1 MGTSMSN
8 FTLNGYGGLILL
20 GAGTTLLVALAA
32 TVIGTLIG
40 VLMAAAR
47 LSPSRLLGGIAGA
60 YTTTI
65 RGVPDLLVI
74 FLVYY
79 GGSSTLSHLLGR
91 PVEINAF
98 SAGAFSLGLVFGA
111 YATEIFRGAILEV
124 PRGQMEAAS
133 ALGLSGSQQFVHVVA
148 PQAWR
153 LALPAFGNQLTVLLK
168 ETALVSL
175 VGLEDLMRRTGFAVE
190 GTNRPFF
197 FYLVAGILYFLLS
210 YALTSAFGGW
220 RQKTATALA
229 R

>member
-1 MGTSMSN
+1 MSSL
-8 FTLNGYGGLILL
+8 TLDGYGGLIIL
-20 GAGTTLLVALAA
+20 GAVTTLLVALAA
-32 TVIGTLIG
+32 TAIGSLIG
-40 VLMAAAR
+40 ILMAAAK
-47 LSPSRLLGGIAGA
+47 LSPSRVLRHFAGA

-79 GGSSTLSHLLGR
+79 GGSSTLSHVIGK
-91 PVEINAF
+91 PIEINAF
-98 SAGAFSLGLVFGA
+98 GAGAISLGLVFGA

-124 PRGQMEAAS
+124 PRGQFEAAA
-133 ALGLSGSQQFVHVVA
+133 ALGLSGYRQFIHVIA

-153 LALPAFGNQLTVLLK
+153 LAIPAFGNQLTVLLK

-197 FYLVAGILYFLLS
+197 FYLVAGVLYFVLS
-210 YALTSAFGGW
+210 FAMTSAFGTA
-220 RQKTATALA
+220 RRKTATALA

>member
-1 MGTSMSN
+1 MAS

-20 GAGTTLLVALAA
+20 GALMTLLVALAA
-32 TVIGTLIG
+32 TAIGSVIGI
-40 VLMAAAR
+40 LMAAAK
-47 LSPSRLLGGIAGA
+47 LSPVRILRQFAGV

-79 GGSSTLSHLLGR
+79 GGSATLSHLLAR
-91 PVEINAF
+91 PIEINAF
-98 SAGAFSLGLVFGA
+98 AAGAVSLGLVFGA

-124 PRGQMEAAS
+124 PRGQFEASA
-133 ALGLSGSQQFVHVVA
+133 ALGLTGARSFVHVIA

-153 LALPAFGNQLTVLLK
+153 LAVPAFGNQLTVLLK

-190 GTNRPFF
+190 ATNRPFF
-197 FYLVAGILYFLLS
+197 FYLVAGVLYFVLS
-210 YALTSAFGGW
+210 FALTNVFSTV
-220 RQKTATALA
+220 RRKTSTALA

>member
-1 MGTSMSN
+1 MVDL
-8 FTLNGYGGLILL
+8 TLNGYGGLILL
-20 GAGTTLLVALAA
+20 GALTTLLVALAA
-32 TVIGTLIG
+32 TAIGSVIGI
-40 VLMAAAR
+40 LMAAAK
-47 LSPSRLLGGIAGA
+47 LSPMRILSHFAGA

-79 GGSSTLSHLLGR
+79 GGSATLSHVLGR
-91 PVEINAF
+91 SIEINAF
-98 SAGAFSLGLVFGA
+98 GAGAVSLGLVFGA

-124 PRGQMEAAS
+124 PRGQFEAAA
-133 ALGLSGSQQFVHVVA
+133 ALGLTGTGSFVHVIA

-153 LALPAFGNQLTVLLK
+153 LAVPAFGNQLTVLLK

-190 GTNRPFF
+190 ATNRPFF
-197 FYLVAGILYFLLS
+197 FYLVAGVLYFVLS
-210 YALTSAFGGW
+210 FALTNVFSTV
-220 RQKTATALA
+220 RRKTSTALA

>member
-1 MGTSMSN
+1 MEGL
-8 FTLNGYGGLILL
+8 TLDGYGGLIFL
-20 GAGTTLLVALAA
+20 GAITTLLVALAA
-32 TVIGTLIG
+32 TVIGSIIG
-40 VLMAAAR
+40 VLMAAAK
-47 LSPSRLLGGIAGA
+47 LSPSAVLRHIAGA

-74 FLVYY
+74 FLIYY
-79 GGSSTLSHLLGR
+79 GGSSTLSRVLGR

-98 SAGAFSLGLVFGA
+98 SAGAVSLGLVFGA

-124 PRGQMEAAS
+124 PRGQFEAAA
-133 ALGLSGSQQFVHVVA
+133 ALGLSGVRQFVHVVA

-153 LALPAFGNQLTVLLK
+153 LAIPAFGNQLTVLLK

-190 GTNRPFF
+190 ATNRPFF
-197 FYLVAGILYFLLS
+197 FYLIAGVLYFVLS
-210 YALTSAFGGW
+210 YAMTNAFGTA
-220 RQKTATALA
+220 RRKTQTALA

>member
-1 MGTSMSN
+1 MSS
-8 FTLNGYGGLILL
+8 FTLNGYGALILL
-20 GAGTTLLVALAA
+20 GAVTTLLVALAA
-32 TVIGTLIG
+32 AAFGTVIG
-40 VLMAAAR
+40 VLMAAAK
-47 LSPSRLLGGIAGA
+47 LSSSRILRQIAGT

-79 GGSSTLSHLLGR
+79 GGSATLSHVMGE

-98 SAGAFSLGLVFGA
+98 SAGAVSLGLVFGA
-111 YATEIFRGAILEV
+111 YATEIFRGAILAV
-124 PRGQMEAAS
+124 PRGQMEAAA
-133 ALGLSGSQQFVHVVA
+133 ALGLPGTARFVHVIA

-153 LALPAFGNQLTVLLK
+153 LAVPAFGNQLTVLLK

-190 GTNRPFF
+190 ATNRPFF
-197 FYLVAGILYFLLS
+197 FYLVAGVLYFVLS
-210 YALTSAFGGW
+210 YAMTNAFGSVRRKTSA
-220 RQKTATALA
+220 ALA

>member
-1 MGTSMSN
+1 MSS
-8 FTLNGYGGLILL
+8 FTLNGYGELILL
-20 GAGTTLLVALAA
+20 GALTTLLVALAA
-32 TVIGTLIG
+32 AAFGTVIG
-40 VLMAAAR
+40 VLMAAAK
-47 LSPSRLLGGIAGA
+47 LSQSRVLRQIAGA

-79 GGSSTLSHLLGR
+79 GGSATLSHLMGR
-91 PVEINAF
+91 PIEINAF
-98 SAGAFSLGLVFGA
+98 GAGALSLGFVFGA

-124 PRGQMEAAS
+124 PRGQVEAAA
-133 ALGLSGSQQFVHVVA
+133 ALGLSGTGSFAHVIA

-153 LALPAFGNQLTVLLK
+153 LAVPAFGNQLTVLLK

-190 GTNRPFF
+190 ATNRPFF
-197 FYLVAGILYFLLS
+197 FYLVAGVVYFVLS
-210 YALTSAFGGW
+210 YAMTNAFSSVRRKTSA
-220 RQKTATALA
+220 ALT

>member
-1 MGTSMSN
+1 MSS
-8 FTLNGYGGLILL
+8 FTLNGYGDLILL

-32 TVIGTLIG
+32 TAIGSIIG
-40 VLMAAAR
+40 ALMAAAK
-47 LSPSRLLGGIAGA
+47 LSPSSVLQHIAGA

-91 PVEINAF
+91 SIEINAF
-98 SAGAFSLGLVFGA
+98 TAGAVSLGLVFGA

-133 ALGLSGSQQFVHVVA
+133 ALGLSGVSAFVHVIA

-197 FYLVAGILYFLLS
+197 FYLVAGVLYFVLS
-210 YALTSAFGGW
+210 YAMTNAFGMA
-220 RQKTATALA
+220 RRKTATTLA

>member
-1 MGTSMSN
+1 MSS
-8 FTLNGYGGLILL
+8 FTLNGYGELILL
-20 GAGTTLLVALAA
+20 GAVTTLLVALAA
-32 TVIGTLIG
+32 TAFGSAIG
-40 VLMAAAR
+40 VLMAAAK
-47 LSPSRLLGGIAGA
+47 LSHSNVLRGIAGA

-79 GGSSTLSHLLGR
+79 GGSATLSHVLGR
-91 PVEINAF
+91 SIEINAF
-98 SAGAFSLGLVFGA
+98 SAGAVSLGLVFGA

-124 PRGQMEAAS
+124 PRGQTEAAA
-133 ALGLSGSQQFVHVVA
+133 ALGLSWTGSFVHVVA

-153 LALPAFGNQLTVLLK
+153 LAIPAFGNQLTVLLK

-197 FYLVAGILYFLLS
+197 FYLVAGVLYFVLS
-210 YALTSAFGGW
+210 YVMTNAFSIA
-220 RQKTATALA
+220 RRKTATTLA

>member
-1 MGTSMSN
+1 MSS

-20 GAGTTLLVALAA
+20 GALTTLLVALAA
-32 TVIGTLIG
+32 AAFGTVIG
-40 VLMAAAR
+40 VLMAAAK
-47 LSPSRLLGGIAGA
+47 LSQSRVLRQIAGA

-79 GGSSTLSHLLGR
+79 GGSATLSHVMGR
-91 PVEINAF
+91 PIEINAF
-98 SAGAFSLGLVFGA
+98 GAGALSLGFVFGA

-124 PRGQMEAAS
+124 PRGQIEAAA
-133 ALGLSGSQQFVHVVA
+133 ALGLSGTGSFVHVIA

-153 LALPAFGNQLTVLLK
+153 LAVPAFGNQLTVLLK

-190 GTNRPFF
+190 ATNRPFF
-197 FYLVAGILYFLLS
+197 FYLVAGVVYFVLS
-210 YALTSAFGGW
+210 YAMTNAFGSVRRRTSA
-220 RQKTATALA
+220 ALA

>member
-1 MGTSMSN
+1 MSSLT
-8 FTLNGYGGLILL
+8 FNGYGGLILW
-20 GAGTTLLVALAA
+20 GAAITLLVALAA
-32 TVIGTLIG
+32 TAIGMVLG
-40 VLMAAAR
+40 VLMAAAK
-47 LSPSRLLGGIAGA
+47 LSPSRVLRYVAGA
-60 YTTTI
+60 YTTVI

-79 GGSSTLSHLLGR
+79 GGSSTLSHMTGR
-91 PVEINAF
+91 SIEINAF
-98 SAGAFSLGLVFGA
+98 TAGALSLGLVFGA

-124 PRGQMEAAS
+124 PRGQTEAAA
-133 ALGLSGSQQFVHVVA
+133 ALGLPSLAIFVHVVA

-175 VGLEDLMRRTGFAVE
+175 VGLEDLMRRTSFAVE

-197 FYLVAGILYFLLS
+197 FYLVAGVLYFVLS
-210 YALTSAFGGW
+210 YGMTNAFSMA
-220 RQKTATALA
+220 RRKTAVTLA

>member
-1 MGTSMSN
+1 MSS
-8 FTLNGYGGLILL
+8 FTLNGYGVLILL
-20 GAGTTLLVALAA
+20 GAVTTLLVALAA
-32 TVIGTLIG
+32 AAFGTVIGI
-40 VLMAAAR
+40 LMAAAK
-47 LSPSRLLGGIAGA
+47 LSPSRILRQIAGA

-79 GGSSTLSHLLGR
+79 GGSSTLSHLMGG

-98 SAGAFSLGLVFGA
+98 GAGAISLGLVFGA

-124 PRGQMEAAS
+124 PRGQVEAAA
-133 ALGLSGSQQFVHVVA
+133 ALGLPGIASFVHVIA

-153 LALPAFGNQLTVLLK
+153 LAVPAFGNQLTVLLK

-190 GTNRPFF
+190 ATNRPFF
-197 FYLVAGILYFLLS
+197 FYLVAGVLYFVLS
-210 YALTSAFGGW
+210 YAMTNAFASVRRHTSA
-220 RQKTATALA
+220 ALE

>member
-1 MGTSMSN
+1 MVD

-20 GAGTTLLVALAA
+20 GAVTTLLVALAA
-32 TVIGTLIG
+32 TAIGSVIGI
-40 VLMAAAR
+40 LMAAAK
-47 LSPSRLLGGIAGA
+47 LSPMRILSHFVGA

-79 GGSSTLSHLLGR
+79 GGSATLSHVLGR
-91 PVEINAF
+91 SIEINAF
-98 SAGAFSLGLVFGA
+98 GAGAVSLGLVFGA

-124 PRGQMEAAS
+124 PRGQFEAAA
-133 ALGLSGSQQFVHVVA
+133 ALGLTGTGSFVHVIA

-153 LALPAFGNQLTVLLK
+153 LAVPAFGNQLTVLLK

-190 GTNRPFF
+190 ATNRPFF
-197 FYLVAGILYFLLS
+197 FYLVAGVLYFVLS
-210 YALTSAFGGW
+210 FALTNVFSTV
-220 RQKTATALA
+220 RRRTSTALT

>member
-1 MGTSMSN
+1 MSS

-20 GAGTTLLVALAA
+20 GATTTLLVALAA
-32 TVIGTLIG
+32 TAIGSVIG
-40 VLMAAAR
+40 VLMAAAK
-47 LSPSRLLGGIAGA
+47 LSPSRVLRHVASA

-74 FLVYY
+74 FMVYY
-79 GGSSTLSHLLGR
+79 GGSSTLSHLFEHSI
-91 PVEINAF
+91 EINAF
-98 SAGAFSLGLVFGA
+98 TAGAVSLGLVFGA

-124 PRGQMEAAS
+124 PRGQSEAAA
-133 ALGLSGSQQFVHVVA
+133 ALGLPGHRVFIDVVA

-153 LALPAFGNQLTVLLK
+153 LAIPAFGNQLTVLLK

-175 VGLEDLMRRTGFAVE
+175 VGLEDLMRRVGFAVE

-197 FYLVAGILYFLLS
+197 FYLVAGALYFVLS
-210 YALTSAFGGW
+210 YFMTNAFSMA
-220 RQKTATALA
+220 RRKTTTTLA

>member
-1 MGTSMSN
+1 MVD
-8 FTLNGYGGLILL
+8 FTLNGYGGLILF
-20 GAGTTLLVALAA
+20 GALTTLLVALAA
-32 TVIGTLIG
+32 TAIGSVIGI
-40 VLMAAAR
+40 LMAAAK
-47 LSPSRLLGGIAGA
+47 LSPMRILRQLAGA

-79 GGSSTLSHLLGR
+79 GGSASLSHVLGR
-91 PVEINAF
+91 PIEINAF
-98 SAGAFSLGLVFGA
+98 GAGAVSLGLVFGA

-124 PRGQMEAAS
+124 PRGQFEAAA
-133 ALGLSGSQQFVHVVA
+133 ALGLTGTRSFVHVIA

-153 LALPAFGNQLTVLLK
+153 LAVPAFGNQLTVLLK

-190 GTNRPFF
+190 ATNRPFF
-197 FYLVAGILYFLLS
+197 FYLVAGVLYFVLS
-210 YALTSAFGGW
+210 FAMTNVFSTVRRKTS
-220 RQKTATALA
+220 TALA